1 MIGIPY
7 STGEALLV
15 QNMYGNVWES
25 DFKCW
30 IPQTLSNKAFLISTK
45 GSAGLFNY
53 WAQWF

>member
-53 WAQWF
+53 WTQWF